1 MSAQDDA
8 RDILAALRG
17 ADNPAEVAHPG
28 EPPTTKGMNEDA
40 ARKVTGDY
48 DAKLQAYG
56 GYLLS
61 KPAGALTQ
69 AEQRFMWAELG
80 KLRRGE

>member
-1 MSAQDDA
+1 MSQQDDA

-17 ADNPAEVAHPG
+17 ADNPTEVTHPG
-28 EPPTTKGMNEDA
+28 EPPSTKGMNDES
-40 ARKVTGDY
+40 ARRVRGEY

-56 GYLLS
+56 SYLTS

-69 AEQRFMWAELG
+69 GEQKFLWAELG